1 MLLVIFDLNGTL
13 LRYTETSEGISAVP
27 RAHAARLVGF
37 LMDLRARGLAKFAV
51 WSSGQRAKIIRALRM
66 AYPGYFVDAMEFIY
80 DRSKCCKSGTS
91 KHLFLKDLSEISETH
106 SLEMHQILLVDD
118 TLDKVPYS
126 QRKSL
131 FHIRSMTNED
141 TNDGPNNDTA
151 LLELMGYIE
160 DHIEDRER

>member
-1 MLLVIFDLNGTL
+1 
-13 LRYTETSEGISAVP
+13 
-27 RAHAARLVGF
+27 
-37 LMDLRARGLAKFAV
+37 
-51 WSSGQRAKIIRALRM
+51 M

-91 KHLFLKDLSEISETH
+91 KHLFLKDLSEISETQG
-106 SLEMHQILLVDD
+106 LEMHQILLVDD

-131 FHIRSMTNED
+131 FHIRSMAHNENPNNED
-141 TNDGPNNDTA
+141 NNDTA

-160 DHIEDRER
+160 ELCEDRER